1 VLKLPGLAASR
12 RLRAGGGGD
21 YVEEPFASRCLSR
34 RTSEH
39 AVLSGTMASAYGNP
53 SPSRD
58 TASRRAAAIAVA
70 IVAAGAAAAA
80 VILFTSGSGS
90 PHAVARAS
98 KRSSESASIT
108 YYHGPGS
115 KLPPPATVD
124 TRHSASG
131 GSILKSGAAASF
143 SSLASSMPAEIGVAV
158 GPLGPGSI
166 QKLGQLQRGH
176 AWSSM
181 KVPILVTLMREGKLS
196 PEEQQWAAEALTASD
211 NTAAANLFQE
221 LGRTHGGLSGAST
234 AVQEVLETAGDT
246 STMVATAPPP
256 PGAVSTWGQT
266 EWSLTEA
273 VQFYREMARGCL
285 LSPAGTRYV
294 RRLMGEVI
302 PEQQWGL
309 GQAGFPAS
317 WKVEMKGGWGP
328 ENGTGRYLVRQS
340 GVVQDGT
347 SGFAVTM
354 IAKANSGS
362 FEAGAQDLTQIAS
375 WLRENVRAPLP
386 AIEPCS

>member
-1 VLKLPGLAASR
+1 MTPS
-12 RLRAGGGGD
+12 
-21 YVEEPFASRCLSR
+21 
-34 RTSEH
+34 
-39 AVLSGTMASAYGNP
+39 YGNP
-53 SPSRD
+53 RSSRD
-58 TASRRAAAIAVA
+58 TASRRAVTIAGV
-70 IVAAGAAAAA
+70 IVATGVVLAA
-80 VILFTSGSGS
+80 VILLTSGGSS
-90 PHAVARAS
+90 PHSVARTS

-124 TRHSASG
+124 ARHSASSG
-131 GSILKSGAAASF
+131 GILKSGAAASF
-143 SSLASSMPAEIGVAV
+143 SSLASSMPADIGVAV
-158 GPLGPGSI
+158 GPLGSGSI

-181 KVPILVTLMREGKLS
+181 KVPILVTMMREGKLS
-196 PEEQQWAAEALTASD
+196 TEEQQWAAEALTASD

-221 LGRTHGGLSGAST
+221 LERTHGGLSGAST

-246 STMVATAPPP
+246 STTVATAPPP

-273 VQFYREMARGCL
+273 DQFYREMARGCL
-285 LSPAGTRYV
+285 LSPAGTQYV

-309 GQAGFPAS
+309 GGAGFPAG

-328 ENGTGRYLVRQS
+328 ESGTGRYLVRQS
-340 GVVQDGT
+340 GIVQDRT
-347 SGFAVTM
+347 SAFAVTM
-354 IAKANSGS
+354 IAEADSGS
-362 FEAGAQDLTQIAS
+362 YEAGAQDLTQIAS
-375 WLRENVRAPLP
+375 WLRENVRLPLP
-386 AIEPCS
+386 AIEHCS